1 MNLIANAFTEER
13 SLSSWRR
20 VKEKDPRPGGCW
32 NRAPEILHPRCVCC
46 AASLWIKGY
55 WKGESPLM
63 PVSICFPVAYLI
75 LARAVGF
82 GFDGDAYSRE
92 NIGNICFSVCKWQN
106 NFSVER
112 DSVTWSAR
120 RALVIN
126 SSVRRNRMD
135 LIKCALGWLL
145 YMLSLLLLGERGLPL
160 NCIVE
165 YNSFFITIASV

>member
-1 MNLIANAFTEER
+1 MPSLKRGAWVLGEEWRKKTQDLEAVETKPLRSSILAACAALHRSGLRGTE
-13 SLSSWRR
+13 
-20 VKEKDPRPGGCW
+20 KEKARWCQSVYVFQ
-32 NRAPEILHPRCVCC
+32 L
-46 AASLWIKGY
+46 
-55 WKGESPLM
+55 
-63 PVSICFPVAYLI
+63 LI
-75 LARAVGF
+75 WFLARAVGF
-82 GFDGDAYSRE
+82 GFDGDAYIRE

-165 YNSFFITIASV
+165 YN